1 MRENP
6 VPAAQY
12 LRMSTEQQQY
22 SLMNQAAAIASYAER
37 NGFVIVKSY
46 EDAGRSGLSLRERPG
61 LRALLEDV
69 MHHDIQ
75 YAAILVYD
83 VSRWGRFQDTDEAA
97 TYEFLCKTACAPVC
111 YCAEQFSNDQSV
123 ASSLMKALKR
133 TMAAEFS
140 RELGVKSYEGEK
152 RLAQLGF
159 KMGGAPGFGLR
170 RLLLSRTGKQIRLLR
185 RGEHKSVTNE
195 RVILVPGPVHEVKV
209 VRLIY
214 KLLLQ
219 GMRPASITREL
230 NRREIKNQQ
239 GRPWNY
245 YTVLGILR
253 NPKYAGCNVWG
264 QTSKKLHGHCRVI
277 PRDGWITAPGAFVPL
292 VSMKT
297 YERAQQILDDRT
309 INKSD
314 AELLERLRRLL
325 SRKHYLSEQLLDKSR
340 QVPAMNTYYQR
351 FGSLR
356 KIYKL
361 VGYEQWDE
369 YFNRRDKAVRT
380 ERLRHELIEK
390 IAGKFPGSVSV
401 RRLPPKRRHLLLV
414 NGEIVVSVYL
424 CRSSKWANGR
434 PCWRFDP
441 VAGETQ
447 NIALLCTMNG
457 SNDGV
462 ENFYL
467 FRSLGRTG
475 NHKFGNGGRWLKKAM
490 QLDSISEFHN
500 AVAAIASLPELATRT
515 RQAAPRPR

>member
-69 MHHDIQ
+69 MHRDIQ
-75 YAAILVYD
+75 YTAILVYD

-97 TYEFLCKTACAPVC
+97 TYEFLCKTAGAPVC

-170 RLLLSRTGKQIRLLR
+170 RLLLSRTGKRIRLLR

-245 YTVLGILR
+245 
-253 NPKYAGCNVWG
+253 
-264 QTSKKLHGHCRVI
+264 
-277 PRDGWITAPGAFVPL
+277 
-292 VSMKT
+292 
-297 YERAQQILDDRT
+297 
-309 INKSD
+309 
-314 AELLERLRRLL
+314 
-325 SRKHYLSEQLLDKSR
+325 
-340 QVPAMNTYYQR
+340 
-351 FGSLR
+351 
-356 KIYKL
+356 
-361 VGYEQWDE
+361 
-369 YFNRRDKAVRT
+369 
-380 ERLRHELIEK
+380 
-390 IAGKFPGSVSV
+390 
-401 RRLPPKRRHLLLV
+401 
-414 NGEIVVSVYL
+414 
-424 CRSSKWANGR
+424 
-434 PCWRFDP
+434 
-441 VAGETQ
+441 
-447 NIALLCTMNG
+447 
-457 SNDGV
+457 
-462 ENFYL
+462 
-467 FRSLGRTG
+467 
-475 NHKFGNGGRWLKKAM
+475 
-490 QLDSISEFHN
+490 
-500 AVAAIASLPELATRT
+500 
-515 RQAAPRPR
+515 